1 MSSALVTLHGRESEC
16 RAVAGLIDSAG
27 AGGSGAIVVLGGPGL
42 GKTAL
47 LEHAGAVGAE
57 ITVLRATGV
66 EPEAELPF
74 AGLHQL
80 LSGCLRRATALPQ
93 AQAGALE
100 RALALS
106 AGPAPEPLLLGAAV
120 LALLADAA
128 PVVAL
133 VDDVH
138 WLDAGS
144 LGALAFAGRRLQAEG
159 VALLF
164 AGRDAAPA
172 LAGLPVLELEPLDA
186 DASAAVLGGGLASD
200 VRNALVAA
208 AAGNPLALVELRDG
222 LTGDQR
228 RGHAPL
234 DAPLHVPAQLQ
245 EVYRGRWDA
254 LDAVSKRPLLLA
266 AVEGTGDIGLVR
278 RAAGASDA
286 VAGLD
291 SSGLAEIVDGR
302 LVWRH
307 PLARES
313 VLRAAGSEE
322 LRAAHRAL
330 SAVADPDRAAWHRA
344 GAAVGPDAAAADALA
359 AVAERAGG
367 RAAHAE
373 AAAAFAR
380 AAELTA
386 ERELWSARR
395 VMAAGAAWSAGQAD
409 RARLELDAAEP
420 IADPAT
426 GAEAA
431 RIRGA
436 IELHRGSPARAHRL
450 LADAAAGL
458 APIDAD
464 RALRLGVAAME
475 AASLAGEPP
484 ELPRPVGQARNGFL
498 ATFVAGIGA
507 HFAGDIA
514 AGASA
519 LRQVVGAAR
528 DLNDPQLVL
537 WAGAAAFF
545 TGDEDAA
552 VALHE
557 RAAVLARAAGDV
569 AVLPFALTFLATAH
583 LWNGRPAVA
592 EAEAREAHTLAT
604 EAGQDNL
611 VVQVDTVLAGVA
623 ALRGQ
628 AEECRRLAADAR
640 AAARA
645 RGLVLAEGSAE
656 IALAELELALGAPD
670 AAFRRVDRLAHGPG
684 THVAHRYGTLPL
696 LVEAAVRAGRRADA
710 RPAAEAFAAW
720 AEATG
725 SGWARPLAARGL
737 ALVTDG
743 AEAEARFAEAVARHD
758 AHRRPLDRAR
768 TELLFGEWL
777 RRARRKAEAR
787 GPLRAALEAF
797 EDAGAVPWA
806 TRAREELRAA
816 GESAPARAGRRLDRL
831 TPQELRIARLVARGG
846 GNRDV
851 AAALFLSPRT
861 VEYHLHK
868 VFRKLGVHGRA
879 ELAAVIG
886 AEEDRA
892 NHG

>member
-1 MSSALVTLHGRESEC
+1 MSR
-16 RAVAGLIDSAG
+16 
-27 AGGSGAIVVLGGPGL
+27 
-42 GKTAL
+42 
-47 LEHAGAVGAE
+47 
-57 ITVLRATGV
+57 
-66 EPEAELPF
+66 
-74 AGLHQL
+74 
-80 LSGCLRRATALPQ
+80 
-93 AQAGALE
+93 
-100 RALALS
+100 S
-106 AGPAPEPLLLGAAV
+106 AGP
-120 LALLADAA
+120 
-128 PVVAL
+128 
-133 VDDVH
+133 
-138 WLDAGS
+138 
-144 LGALAFAGRRLQAEG
+144 
-159 VALLF
+159 
-164 AGRDAAPA
+164 
-172 LAGLPVLELEPLDA
+172 LP
-186 DASAAVLGGGLASD
+186 
-200 VRNALVAA
+200 
-208 AAGNPLALVELRDG
+208 
-222 LTGDQR
+222 
-228 RGHAPL
+228 
-234 DAPLHVPAQLQ
+234 VPAQL
-245 EVYRGRWDA
+245 EHVYRRRWDA
-254 LDAVSKRPLLLA
+254 LDAASKRSLLLA
-266 AVEGTGDIGLVR
+266 AVEGTGDLGLVR
-278 RAAGASDA
+278 RAAGADGSLN
-286 VAGLD
+286 GL
-291 SSGLAEIVDGR
+291 STGGLAELAGGR
-302 LVWRH
+302 LAWRH

-313 VLRAAGSEE
+313 VLRAAGAHE

-330 SAVADPDRAAWHRA
+330 ERVTDPDRAAWHGA
-344 GAAVGPDAAAADALA
+344 GAAVGPDAAAAAALA
-359 AVAERAGG
+359 AAAERAGG

-380 AAELTA
+380 AAQLTA
-386 ERELWSARR
+386 EPDLRSARR
-395 VMAAGAAWSAGQAD
+395 LMAAAAAWSAGHAD
-409 RARLELDAAEP
+409 RARVELDAAAP
-420 IADPAT
+420 IGDPAMR
-426 GAEAA
+426 AEAA
-431 RIRGA
+431 PIRGA
-436 IELHRGSPARAHRL
+436 IELHRGAPARAHRL

-458 APIDAD
+458 AVVDAD

-484 ELPRPVGQARNGFL
+484 DLPLPAGHAPDGFL
-498 ATFVAGIGA
+498 ARFAAGIQA
-507 HFAGDIA
+507 HFAGDVA
-514 AGASA
+514 AGASV
-519 LRQVVGAAR
+519 LGQVVGAAR
-528 DLNDPQLVL
+528 QLADPQLVL

-557 RAAVLARAAGDV
+557 RAAALARAAGDA

-583 LWNGRPAVA
+583 LWAGRPAVA
-592 EAEAREAHTLAT
+592 EADAQEARALAA

-628 AEECRRLAADAR
+628 AGECRRLAIGAR
-640 AAARA
+640 AAARS

-720 AEATG
+720 SEATG

-737 ALVTDG
+737 ALVTDD
-743 AEAEARFAEAVARHD
+743 AEANAHFETALARHD

-797 EDAGAVPWA
+797 DDAGARPWA
-806 TRAREELRAA
+806 ERARDELRAA
-816 GESAPARAGRRLDRL
+816 GEGAPARAGRRLDQL

-879 ELAAVIG
+879 ELAALIA
-886 AEEDRA
+886 AEENRA
-892 NHG
+892 NYG